1 MWKQI
6 KRGIPT
12 VVENKKNMGYISDLI
27 LKELNQSIK
36 DTMEKYT
43 QMSMNDKNTKQLY
56 MFYIPEKYRMP
67 VDATKGM
74 SIDELHLACELC
86 LNKYFSAVQNG
97 IENPPL
103 LDSIVGYPIGE
114 GLLFYFAMKY
124 MGNKFIR
131 ISEVKCSCTHTNN
144 HKIEYEVTWTDG
156 ATSLLNS
163 EFHFLL
169 RPGQSKPYKC
179 SQCIHVYDFDNRNTH
194 KGIALFGTVES
205 WYYFNDDIYIIKTN
219 GEFLQIPMNYEGLIM
234 SIPMPYGVLY
244 KDSIL
249 LIEDRSGVY
258 VFDIYQGYICYL
270 KDKRLSEL
278 NQEDMARLWF
288 NQGITP

>member
-1 MWKQI
+1 
-6 KRGIPT
+6 
-12 VVENKKNMGYISDLI
+12 MGKFKSIIDWSEHKLI
-27 LKELNQSIK
+27 T
-36 DTMEKYT
+36 DDMEKYT
-43 QMSMNDKNTKQLY
+43 QMSMDYKNTKQLY

-97 IENPPL
+97 IENPLP
-103 LDSIVGYPIGE
+103 LDSIVCYPVGG

-131 ISEVKCSCTHTNN
+131 ISEVKCSCTHTDN
-144 HKIEYEVTWTDG
+144 HKIEYEVAWTDG

-163 EFHFLL
+163 EFQFIL

-194 KGIALFGTVES
+194 KGIALFGTVEDG
-205 WYYFNDDIYIIKTN
+205 YYFNDDIYMIKTN
-219 GEFLQIPMNYEGLIM
+219 GEFLQMPMNYEGIIISLPI
-234 SIPMPYGVLY
+234 PYGILY
-244 KDSIL
+244 KDRIL
-249 LIEDRSGVY
+249 LIETRTGVY
-258 VFDIYQGYICYL
+258 VFDIYRGYICYL
-270 KDKRLSEL
+270 KDRTLSNL
-278 NQEDMARLWF
+278 NQEDMAQIWF

>member
-1 MWKQI
+1 MGDI
-6 KRGIPT
+6 KSILYSNKYKLIPED
-12 VVENKKNMGYISDLI
+12 V
-27 LKELNQSIK
+27 
-36 DTMEKYT
+36 EKYT
-43 QMSMNDKNTKQLY
+43 QMSMGDNNTKLLY
-56 MFYIPEKYRMP
+56 MFYIPEKYRLPME
-67 VDATKGM
+67 ATKDM
-74 SIDELHLACELC
+74 NIDELHSACELC
-86 LNKYFSAVQNG
+86 LNKYFSAVRNR

-131 ISEVKCSCTHTNN
+131 ISDVKCSYTRTDN
-144 HKIEYEVTWTDG
+144 HKVEYEVTWTDG
-156 ATSLLNS
+156 GISLLNS
-163 EFHFLL
+163 EFQFLL

-179 SQCIHVYDFDNRNTH
+179 SQCIYVYDFDNRNTH
-194 KGIALFGTVES
+194 KGIALFGTVEGG
-205 WYYFNDDIYIIKTN
+205 YYFNDDIYIIKTN
-219 GEFLQIPMNYEGLIM
+219 GESLQIPMNYEGLIM
-234 SIPMPYGVLY
+234 SLPMPYGVLY

-270 KDKRLSEL
+270 KGKSLSNL
-278 NQEDMARLWF
+278 NQEDMAQIRF

>member
-1 MWKQI
+1 MI
-6 KRGIPT
+6 
-12 VVENKKNMGYISDLI
+12 ENKNMGKFKSIIDWDEHKLISED
-27 LKELNQSIK
+27 
-36 DTMEKYT
+36 MAKYA
-43 QMSMNDKNTKQLY
+43 QMSMGYKNTKQLY

-97 IENPPL
+97 IENPLP
-103 LDSIVGYPIGE
+103 LDSIVCYPIGG

-124 MGNKFIR
+124 MENKFMR
-131 ISEVKCSCTHTNN
+131 ISEVKCSCTHTDN
-144 HKIEYEVTWTDG
+144 HKIEYEVVWTDG

-163 EFHFLL
+163 EFQFLL

-194 KGIALFGTVES
+194 KGIALFGTVEGI
-205 WYYFNDDIYIIKTN
+205 YYFNDDIYMIKTN
-219 GEFLQIPMNYEGLIM
+219 GEFLQIPKNYEGSIM
-234 SIPMPYGVLY
+234 SLPMPYGVLY
-244 KDSIL
+244 KDKIL
-249 LIEDRSGVY
+249 FIEDRNGVY

-270 KDKRLSEL
+270 KDKSLSEL
-278 NQEDMARLWF
+278 NQENMAQIRF
-288 NQGITP
+288 GNHPMNY

>member
-1 MWKQI
+1 MWEQI

-12 VVENKKNMGYISDLI
+12 VIKNKNMGKFKSIIDWDEHKLISED
-27 LKELNQSIK
+27 
-36 DTMEKYT
+36 MEKYT
-43 QMSMNDKNTKQLY
+43 QMSIGYKNTKQLY

-67 VDATKGM
+67 VDATKDM
-74 SIDELHLACELC
+74 SIDELHSACELC

-114 GLLFYFAMKY
+114 DVLFYFAMKY

-131 ISEVKCSCTHTNN
+131 TSEVKCSCTRTDN
-144 HKIEYEVTWTDG
+144 HKVEYEVTWTDG
-156 ATSLLNS
+156 GTSLLNS
-163 EFHFLL
+163 EFQFIL
-169 RPGQSKPYKC
+169 RPGQSRLYKC

-194 KGIALFGTVES
+194 KGIALFGTVEGR
-205 WYYFNDDIYIIKTN
+205 YYFNDDIYIIKTN
-219 GEFLQIPMNYEGLIM
+219 GESLQIPMNYEGLIM

-244 KDSIL
+244 RDRIL
-249 LIEDRSGVY
+249 LIEDRNGMY

-270 KDKRLSEL
+270 KDKRLAEL